1 MRLGGRIGGVT
12 QGRNHTPRCSLSAPD
27 LPASAPSKIS
37 RRLRVAELNSPGA
50 SDLLAGCTLHADGDT
65 QHRHAEVPGRKACAG
80 STPDPLSRV
89 AFPIWK
95 DRGDRP
101 YLKNPITSLSPF
113 IRHIGIPKGP
123 LSHVRQLFIGAP
135 KTPIRIAWLNR
146 YRQVGE
152 HPPMRRP
159 SQRPGLY

>member
-27 LPASAPSKIS
+27 LPAPAPSKIS

-89 AFPIWK
+89 AFPVRT
-95 DRGDRP
+95 DPDGRP
-101 YLKNPITSLSPF
+101 YVKDSITPF
-113 IRHIGIPKGP
+113 SSFVCP
-123 LSHVRQLFIGAP
+123 
-135 KTPIRIAWLNR
+135 
-146 YRQVGE
+146 
-152 HPPMRRP
+152 
-159 SQRPGLY
+159 